1 MAGTHT
7 FSFDKVFGPLNRQ
20 VDIFHEVAKPIVD
33 GMFDALNMFIGV
45 LNGFNGTV
53 FCYGQTG
60 SGKTF
65 TMEVSTD
72 NILNWSV

>member
-1 MAGTHT
+1 MSDVAGLHT
-7 FSFDKVFGPLNRQ
+7 FSFDRVFGPLNSQ
-20 VDIFHEVAKPIVD
+20 SEIFTEVARPIVD
-33 GMFDALNMFIGV
+33 GINMLLNIMQGV

-65 TMEVSTD
+65 TMEVS
-72 NILNWSV
+72 